1 MYELAASLSKEDG
14 LVLGELG
21 SVLLGLG
28 IAAYI
33 ASRIRLSVVP
43 IFLLAGLF
51 FGNGGIVA
59 LDLSDEFL
67 DLGAQWGAILL
78 LLLLGLEYSAQELF
92 ESVKKRKS
100 LGAVD
105 LVVNFLPGAA
115 LGFILGWGFLG
126 ALTLGGITY
135 VSSSGIASQFIKDSR
150 LESRESTRRAVGVL
164 VIEDLFLA
172 PYLPVLSALLAS
184 LGVATG
190 LISISIAL
198 IVTGIALLIG
208 ARGFHI
214 PHAPLVMG
222 DSATLLLTVFG
233 SALLA
238 SGVATYFG
246 FSGAVAAFLVG
257 LLLTGDVAIVARVR
271 LAPLRDLF
279 SAIFFLF
286 FGLSVDPADIPSVLI
301 PASVLAL
308 IGVFTKWVT
317 AWWAVRD
324 LQEDNAIWR
333 AAVLLIPRG
342 EFSMVIA
349 GLAAT
354 SLFAVELQALT
365 LTYVIL
371 TTLFAS
377 IIMRTVNSKA
387 PKLEL

>member
-1 MYELAASLSKEDG
+1 MLELAASLSKEDG

-21 SVLLGLG
+21 SVLIGLG
-28 IAAYI
+28 IAALI
-33 ASRIRLSVVP
+33 ATRIRLSVVP

-51 FGNGGIVA
+51 FGEGGIVA
-59 LDLSDEFL
+59 LELSDDFL

-92 ESVKKRKS
+92 DSVKARRS
-100 LGAVD
+100 LGFIDIV
-105 LVVNFLPGAA
+105 LNFLPGFAI
-115 LGFILGWGFLG
+115 GFLLGWGAPG
-126 ALTLGGITY
+126 ALALGGITY

-150 LESRESTRRAVGVL
+150 LEGNESTKRAVSVL
-164 VIEDLFLA
+164 VIEDLVLA
-172 PYLPVLSALLAS
+172 PYLPVLSAILAS
-184 LGVATG
+184 LGVLSG

-198 IVTGIALLIG
+198 VITGVALLIG

-214 PHAPLVMG
+214 PHAPLIMG

-233 SALLA
+233 SALVA

-271 LAPLRDLF
+271 LAPLRDIF
-279 SAIFFLF
+279 AAIFFLF
-286 FGLSVDPADIPSVLI
+286 FGLSTDPADIPGVLI
-301 PASVLAL
+301 PALVLTFL
-308 IGVFTKWVT
+308 GVGSKYFT

-324 LQEDNAIWR
+324 LSEKNAQWR
-333 AAVLLIPRG
+333 AAALLIPRG
-342 EFSMVIA
+342 EFSIVIA

-354 SLFAVELQALT
+354 SAFAVELQALT

-371 TTLFAS
+371 TTLVSS
-377 IIMRTVNSKA
+377 IIIRQVNPSRA
-387 PKLEL
+387 NF

>member
-286 FGLSVDPADIPSVLI
+286 FGLSVNPADIPSVLI

-333 AAVLLIPRG
+333 TAVLLIPRG

-377 IIMRTVNSKA
+377 IIMRTVHSKA
-387 PKLEL
+387 PNLEL

>member
-1 MYELAASLSKEDG
+1 MLELAASLSKEDG
-14 LVLGELG
+14 LILGELG
-21 SVLLGLG
+21 SVLVGLG
-28 IAAYI
+28 IAAFI
-33 ASRIRLSVVP
+33 ASRIKLSVVP

-59 LDLSDEFL
+59 LELSDDFL

-92 ESVKKRKS
+92 ESVKRRKS
-100 LGAVD
+100 LGLVD
-105 LVVNFLPGAA
+105 LIVNFLPGAA
-115 LGFILGWGFLG
+115 FGLLLGWGVLG

-150 LESRESTRRAVGVL
+150 SESRESTKRAVSVL

-172 PYLPVLSALLAS
+172 PYLPVLSAILAS
-184 LGVATG
+184 LGFFSG
-190 LISISIAL
+190 LISIGIAL
-198 IVTGIALLIG
+198 VITGIALLIG
-208 ARGFHI
+208 ARGIHI
-214 PHAPLVMG
+214 PHAPIIMG

-286 FGLSVDPADIPSVLI
+286 FGLSTNPADIPQVI
-301 PASVLAL
+301 VPALL
-308 IGVFTKWVT
+308 LTILGIGSKLFTS
-317 AWWAVRD
+317 WWAVKD
-324 LQEDNAIWR
+324 IDEEHALWR
-333 AAVLLIPRG
+333 SAALLIPRG

-349 GLAAT
+349 GLASVT
-354 SLFAVELQALT
+354 VFAVEIQALT
-365 LTYVIL
+365 LAYVIF
-371 TTLFAS
+371 TTLFSS
-377 IIMRTVNSKA
+377 IIMRIVNNRYNEFKN
-387 PKLEL
+387 

>member
-324 LQEDNAIWR
+324 LEEDNAIWR
-333 AAVLLIPRG
+333 TAVLLIPRG

>member
-1 MYELAASLSKEDG
+1 MLELAASLSKEDG

-21 SVLLGLG
+21 SVLIGLG
-28 IAAYI
+28 IAALI
-33 ASRIRLSVVP
+33 ATRIRLSVVP

-51 FGNGGIVA
+51 FGEGGIVA
-59 LDLSDEFL
+59 LEVSDDFL

-92 ESVKKRKS
+92 DSVKARRS
-100 LGAVD
+100 LGFIDIV
-105 LVVNFLPGAA
+105 LNFLPGFAI
-115 LGFILGWGFLG
+115 GFLLGWGAPG
-126 ALTLGGITY
+126 ALALGGITY

-150 LESRESTRRAVGVL
+150 LEGNESTKRAVSVL
-164 VIEDLFLA
+164 VIEDLVLA
-172 PYLPVLSALLAS
+172 PYLPVLSAILAS
-184 LGVATG
+184 LGVLSG

-198 IVTGIALLIG
+198 VITGVALLIG

-214 PHAPLVMG
+214 PHAPLIMG

-233 SALLA
+233 SALVA

-271 LAPLRDLF
+271 LAPLRDIF
-279 SAIFFLF
+279 AAIFFLF
-286 FGLSVDPADIPSVLI
+286 FGLSTDPADIPGVLI
-301 PASVLAL
+301 PALVLTFL
-308 IGVFTKWVT
+308 GVGSKYFT

-324 LQEDNAIWR
+324 LSEKNAQWR
-333 AAVLLIPRG
+333 AAALLIPRG
-342 EFSMVIA
+342 EFSIVIA

-354 SLFAVELQALT
+354 SAFAVELQALT

-371 TTLFAS
+371 TTLVSS
-377 IIMRTVNSKA
+377 IIIRQVNPSRA
-387 PKLEL
+387 NF

>member
-286 FGLSVDPADIPSVLI
+286 FGLSVNPADIPSVLI

-333 AAVLLIPRG
+333 TAVLLIPRG

-377 IIMRTVNSKA
+377 IIMRTVHSKA

>member
-324 LQEDNAIWR
+324 LEEDKAIWR
-333 AAVLLIPRG
+333 TAVLLIPRG

-377 IIMRTVNSKA
+377 IVIRRIGTQTA
-387 PKLEL
+387 

>member
-1 MYELAASLSKEDG
+1 MVEIAASLSKEDG
-14 LVLGELG
+14 LILGELG
-21 SVLLGLG
+21 SVLVGLG
-28 IAAYI
+28 IAAFI
-33 ASRIRLSVVP
+33 ASRIKFSVVP

-51 FGNGGIVA
+51 FGNGGIVS
-59 LDLSDEFL
+59 LELSDEFL

-92 ESVKKRKS
+92 ESVKQRKS
-100 LGAVD
+100 LGVVD
-105 LVVNFLPGAA
+105 LVVNFIPGAVIA
-115 LGFILGWGFLG
+115 LILGWGLLG
-126 ALTLGGITY
+126 ALTLGGISY

-150 LESRESTRRAVGVL
+150 LESQESTRRAVGVL

-184 LGVATG
+184 LGLITG

-233 SALLA
+233 SALIA

-286 FGLSVDPADIPSVLI
+286 FGLSVDPADIPSVLV
-301 PASVLAL
+301 PAIALAV
-308 IGVFTKWVT
+308 IGIATKWIT

-324 LQEDNAIWR
+324 LNDPESVWR
-333 AAVLLIPRG
+333 AAALLIPRG

-349 GLAAT
+349 GLAAS

-377 IIMRTVNSKA
+377 IVIRRIGTQTA
-387 PKLEL
+387 

>member
-164 VIEDLFLA
+164 VVEDLFLA

-308 IGVFTKWVT
+308 VGVFTKWVT

-333 AAVLLIPRG
+333 TAVLLIPRG

-365 LTYVIL
+365 LTYVII

>member
-1 MYELAASLSKEDG
+1 MVEIAASLSKEDG
-14 LVLGELG
+14 LILGELG
-21 SVLLGLG
+21 SVLVGLG
-28 IAAYI
+28 IAAFI
-33 ASRIRLSVVP
+33 ASRIKFSVVP

-51 FGNGGIVA
+51 FGNGGIVS
-59 LDLSDEFL
+59 LELSDEFL

-92 ESVKKRKS
+92 ESVKQRKS

-105 LVVNFLPGAA
+105 LVVNFIPGAVIA
-115 LGFILGWGFLG
+115 LILDWGLLG
-126 ALTLGGITY
+126 ALTLGGISY

-150 LESRESTRRAVGVL
+150 LESQESTRRAVGVL

-184 LGVATG
+184 LGLITG

-233 SALLA
+233 SALIA

-286 FGLSVDPADIPSVLI
+286 FGLSVDPTDIPNVIVPAIALAVIGIATKLI
-301 PASVLAL
+301 
-308 IGVFTKWVT
+308 T

-324 LQEDNAIWR
+324 LKDPESVWR
-333 AAVLLIPRG
+333 AAALLIPRG

-349 GLAAT
+349 GLAAS

-377 IIMRTVNSKA
+377 IVIRGIGKQTA
-387 PKLEL
+387 

>member
-377 IIMRTVNSKA
+377 IIMRTVHSKA
-387 PKLEL
+387 PNLEL

>member
-1 MYELAASLSKEDG
+1 MELAASLSRQDG
-14 LVLGELG
+14 LILSEIG
-21 SVLLGLG
+21 SVLIALG

-33 ASRIRLSVVP
+33 AAKIRLSVVP
-43 IFLLAGLF
+43 IFLFAGLA
-51 FGNGGIVA
+51 FGEGGLVA
-59 LDLSDEFL
+59 LELSDEFL

-78 LLLLGLEYSAQELF
+78 LLLLGLEYSSKELF
-92 ESVKKRKS
+92 DSIKIRRS
-100 LGAVD
+100 LGFVD
-105 LVVNFLPGAA
+105 LVFNFIPGALFA
-115 LGFILGWGFLG
+115 IVLGWGLLG

-135 VSSSGIASQFIKDSR
+135 VSSSGIASQFIKDLR
-150 LESRESTRRAVGVL
+150 LESKDSTKRAVSVL

-184 LGVATG
+184 LGFLSG

-198 IVTGIALLIG
+198 IITGVVLLIG

-214 PHAPLVMG
+214 PHGPYILG

-246 FSGAVAAFLVG
+246 FSGAIAAFLVG
-257 LLLTGDVAIVARVR
+257 LLLTGEIAIVARIR

-286 FGLSVDPADIPSVLI
+286 FGLSTNPSDIPEILLPAILLTIVGVL
-301 PASVLAL
+301 SKLA
-308 IGVFTKWVT
+308 T

-324 LQEDNAIWR
+324 LDEVGATWR
-333 AAVLLIPRG
+333 AAALLIPRG

-354 SLFAVELQALT
+354 TVFAVELQALT

-371 TTLFAS
+371 TTLIS
-377 IIMRTVNSKA
+377 SLIIRTAKSKSS
-387 PKLEL
+387 

>member
-21 SVLLGLG
+21 SVLVGLG

-333 AAVLLIPRG
+333 TAVLLIPRG

>member
-238 SGVATYFG
+238 SGIATYFG

-286 FGLSVDPADIPSVLI
+286 FGLSVNPADIPSVLI

>member
-1 MYELAASLSKEDG
+1 MVEIAASLSKEDG
-14 LVLGELG
+14 LILGELG
-21 SVLLGLG
+21 SVLVGLG
-28 IAAYI
+28 IAAFI
-33 ASRIRLSVVP
+33 ASRIKFSVVP

-51 FGNGGIVA
+51 FGNGGIVS
-59 LDLSDEFL
+59 LELSDEFL

-92 ESVKKRKS
+92 ESVKQRKS

-105 LVVNFLPGAA
+105 LVVNFIPGAVIA
-115 LGFILGWGFLG
+115 LILDWGLLG
-126 ALTLGGITY
+126 ALTLGGISY

-150 LESRESTRRAVGVL
+150 LESQESTRRAVGVL

-184 LGVATG
+184 LGLITG

-233 SALLA
+233 SALIA

-286 FGLSVDPADIPSVLI
+286 FGLSVDPTDIPNVIVPAIALAVIGIATKLI
-301 PASVLAL
+301 
-308 IGVFTKWVT
+308 T

-324 LQEDNAIWR
+324 LKDPESVWR
-333 AAVLLIPRG
+333 AAALLIPRG

-349 GLAAT
+349 GLAAS

-377 IIMRTVNSKA
+377 IVIRRIGKQTA
-387 PKLEL
+387 

>member
-1 MYELAASLSKEDG
+1 MVEIAASLSKEDG
-14 LVLGELG
+14 LILGELG
-21 SVLLGLG
+21 SVLVGLG
-28 IAAYI
+28 IAAFI
-33 ASRIRLSVVP
+33 ASRIKFSVVP

-51 FGNGGIVA
+51 FGNGGIVS
-59 LDLSDEFL
+59 LELSDEFL

-92 ESVKKRKS
+92 ESLKQRKS
-100 LGAVD
+100 LGVVD
-105 LVVNFLPGAA
+105 LVVNFIPGAVIA
-115 LGFILGWGFLG
+115 LILGWGFLG
-126 ALTLGGITY
+126 ALTLGGISY

-150 LESRESTRRAVGVL
+150 LESQESTRRAVGVL

-184 LGVATG
+184 LGLITG

-233 SALLA
+233 SALIA

-286 FGLSVDPADIPSVLI
+286 FGLSVDPADIPSVLV
-301 PASVLAL
+301 PAIALAV
-308 IGVFTKWVT
+308 IGIATKWIT

-324 LQEDNAIWR
+324 LNDPESVWR
-333 AAVLLIPRG
+333 AAALLIPRG

-349 GLAAT
+349 GLAAS

-377 IIMRTVNSKA
+377 IVIRRIGTQTA
-387 PKLEL
+387 

>member
-286 FGLSVDPADIPSVLI
+286 FGLSVDPADIPSVLV

-333 AAVLLIPRG
+333 TAVLLIPRG

>member
-286 FGLSVDPADIPSVLI
+286 FGLSVNPADIPSVLI

>member
-1 MYELAASLSKEDG
+1 MVEIAASLSKEDG
-14 LVLGELG
+14 LILGELG
-21 SVLLGLG
+21 SVLVGLG
-28 IAAYI
+28 IAAFI
-33 ASRIRLSVVP
+33 ASRIKFSVVP

-51 FGNGGIVA
+51 FGNGGIVS
-59 LDLSDEFL
+59 LELSDEFL

-92 ESVKKRKS
+92 ESVKQRKS

-105 LVVNFLPGAA
+105 LVVNFIPGAVIA
-115 LGFILGWGFLG
+115 LILDWGLLG
-126 ALTLGGITY
+126 ALTLGGISY

-150 LESRESTRRAVGVL
+150 LESQESTRRAVGVL

-184 LGVATG
+184 LGLITG

-233 SALLA
+233 SALIA

-286 FGLSVDPADIPSVLI
+286 FGLSVDPTDIPNVIVPAIALAVIGIATKLI
-301 PASVLAL
+301 
-308 IGVFTKWVT
+308 T
-317 AWWAVRD
+317 AWWEVRD
-324 LQEDNAIWR
+324 LKDPESVWR
-333 AAVLLIPRG
+333 AAALLIPRG

-349 GLAAT
+349 GLAAS

-377 IIMRTVNSKA
+377 IVIRRIGKQTA
-387 PKLEL
+387 

>member
-1 MYELAASLSKEDG
+1 MLELAASLSKEDG

-21 SVLLGLG
+21 SVLIGLG
-28 IAAYI
+28 IAALI
-33 ASRIRLSVVP
+33 ATRIRLSVVP

-51 FGNGGIVA
+51 FGEGGIVA
-59 LDLSDEFL
+59 LELSDDFL

-92 ESVKKRKS
+92 DSVKARRS
-100 LGAVD
+100 LGFID
-105 LVVNFLPGAA
+105 VVLNFLPGFAI
-115 LGFILGWGFLG
+115 GFLLGWGAPG
-126 ALTLGGITY
+126 ALALGGITY

-150 LESRESTRRAVGVL
+150 LEGNESTKRAVSVL
-164 VIEDLFLA
+164 VIEDLVLA
-172 PYLPVLSALLAS
+172 PYLPVLSAILAS
-184 LGVATG
+184 LGVLSG

-198 IVTGIALLIG
+198 VITGVALLIG

-214 PHAPLVMG
+214 PHAPLIMG

-233 SALLA
+233 SALVA

-271 LAPLRDLF
+271 LAPLRDIF
-279 SAIFFLF
+279 AAIFFLF
-286 FGLSVDPADIPSVLI
+286 FGLSTDPADIPSVLI
-301 PASVLAL
+301 PALVLTFL
-308 IGVFTKWVT
+308 GVGSKYFT

-324 LQEDNAIWR
+324 LSEKNAQWR
-333 AAVLLIPRG
+333 AAALLIPRG
-342 EFSMVIA
+342 EFSIVIA

-354 SLFAVELQALT
+354 SAFAVELQALT

-371 TTLFAS
+371 TTLVSS
-377 IIMRTVNSKA
+377 IIIRQVNPSRA
-387 PKLEL
+387 NF

>member
-286 FGLSVDPADIPSVLI
+286 FGLSVNPADIPSVLI
-301 PASVLAL
+301 PASDSARRVFDGHRRFGGHFIVCSRTTSADIDVCHSHNAL
-308 IGVFTKWVT
+308 CIDHHENCKFQGAKIGTLGCDSF
-317 AWWAVRD
+317 
-324 LQEDNAIWR
+324 IPS
-333 AAVLLIPRG
+333 LL
-342 EFSMVIA
+342 
-349 GLAAT
+349 
-354 SLFAVELQALT
+354 
-365 LTYVIL
+365 
-371 TTLFAS
+371 
-377 IIMRTVNSKA
+377 
-387 PKLEL
+387 

>member
-1 MYELAASLSKEDG
+1 MVEIAASLSKEDG
-14 LVLGELG
+14 LILGELG
-21 SVLLGLG
+21 SVLVGLG
-28 IAAYI
+28 IAAFI
-33 ASRIRLSVVP
+33 ASRIKFSVVP

-51 FGNGGIVA
+51 FGNGGIVS
-59 LDLSDEFL
+59 LELSDEFL

-92 ESVKKRKS
+92 ESLKQRKS
-100 LGAVD
+100 LGVVD
-105 LVVNFLPGAA
+105 LVVNFIPGAVIA
-115 LGFILGWGFLG
+115 LILGWGFLG
-126 ALTLGGITY
+126 ALTLGGISY

-150 LESRESTRRAVGVL
+150 LESQESTRRAVGVL

-184 LGVATG
+184 LGLITG

-233 SALLA
+233 SALIA

-286 FGLSVDPADIPSVLI
+286 FGLSVDPADIPNVLV
-301 PASVLAL
+301 PAIALAV
-308 IGVFTKWVT
+308 IGIATKWIT

-324 LQEDNAIWR
+324 LNDPESVWR
-333 AAVLLIPRG
+333 AAALLIPRG

-349 GLAAT
+349 GLAAS

-377 IIMRTVNSKA
+377 IVIRRIGTQTA
-387 PKLEL
+387 

>member
-1 MYELAASLSKEDG
+1 MELAASLSRQDG
-14 LVLGELG
+14 LVLSELG
-21 SVLLGLG
+21 SVLIALG
-28 IAAYI
+28 IAAYV
-33 ASRIRLSVVP
+33 AAKIRLSVVP
-43 IFLLAGLF
+43 IFLFAGLA
-51 FGNGGIVA
+51 FGEGGLVA
-59 LDLSDEFL
+59 LELSDEFL

-78 LLLLGLEYSAQELF
+78 LLLLGLEYSSKELF
-92 ESVKKRKS
+92 DSIKIRRS
-100 LGAVD
+100 LGFVD
-105 LVVNFLPGAA
+105 LVFNFIPGALFA
-115 LGFILGWGFLG
+115 LLLGWGLLG

-150 LESRESTRRAVGVL
+150 LESKESTKRAVSVL

-184 LGVATG
+184 LGFLSG
-190 LISISIAL
+190 LISISAAL
-198 IVTGIALLIG
+198 IITGFVLLIG
-208 ARGFHI
+208 ARGIQI
-214 PHAPLVMG
+214 PHGPHIFG

-257 LLLTGDVAIVARVR
+257 LLLTGDIAIVARIR

-286 FGLSVDPADIPSVLI
+286 FGLSTNPSDIPSVLL
-301 PASVLAL
+301 PAILLTIVGVSSKLA
-308 IGVFTKWVT
+308 T
-317 AWWAVRD
+317 AWWAVKD
-324 LQEDNAIWR
+324 LDEVGATWR
-333 AAVLLIPRG
+333 AAALLIPRG

-354 SLFAVELQALT
+354 TVFAVELQALT

-371 TTLFAS
+371 TTLIS
-377 IIMRTVNSKA
+377 SLIVRTVKSKSS
-387 PKLEL
+387 

>member
-238 SGVATYFG
+238 SGIATYFG

-286 FGLSVDPADIPSVLI
+286 FGLSVNPADIPSVLI

-377 IIMRTVNSKA
+377 IIMRTVHSKA
-387 PKLEL
+387 PNLEL

>member
-333 AAVLLIPRG
+333 TAVLLIPRG

-377 IIMRTVNSKA
+377 IIMRTVHSKA
-387 PKLEL
+387 PNLEL

>member
-1 MYELAASLSKEDG
+1 MLELAASLSKEDG

-21 SVLLGLG
+21 SVLIGLG
-28 IAAYI
+28 IAALI
-33 ASRIRLSVVP
+33 ATRIRLSVVP

-51 FGNGGIVA
+51 FGEGGIVA
-59 LDLSDEFL
+59 LELSDDFL

-92 ESVKKRKS
+92 DSVKARRS
-100 LGAVD
+100 LGFID
-105 LVVNFLPGAA
+105 VVLNFLPGFAI
-115 LGFILGWGFLG
+115 GFLLGWGAPG
-126 ALTLGGITY
+126 ALALGGITY

-150 LESRESTRRAVGVL
+150 LEGNESTKRAVSVL
-164 VIEDLFLA
+164 VIEDLVLA
-172 PYLPVLSALLAS
+172 PYLPVLSAILAS
-184 LGVATG
+184 LGVLSG

-198 IVTGIALLIG
+198 VITGVALLIG

-214 PHAPLVMG
+214 PHAPLIMG

-233 SALLA
+233 SALVA

-271 LAPLRDLF
+271 LAPLRDIF
-279 SAIFFLF
+279 AAIFFLF
-286 FGLSVDPADIPSVLI
+286 FGLSTDPADIPGVLI
-301 PASVLAL
+301 PALVLTFL
-308 IGVFTKWVT
+308 GVGSKYFT

-324 LQEDNAIWR
+324 LSEKNAQWR
-333 AAVLLIPRG
+333 AAALLIPRG
-342 EFSMVIA
+342 EFSIVIA

-354 SLFAVELQALT
+354 SAFAVELQALT

-371 TTLFAS
+371 TTLVSS
-377 IIMRTVNSKA
+377 IIIRQVNPSRA
-387 PKLEL
+387 NF

>member
-1 MYELAASLSKEDG
+1 MELAASLSRQDG
-14 LVLGELG
+14 LVLSELG
-21 SVLLGLG
+21 SVLIALG
-28 IAAYI
+28 IAAYV
-33 ASRIRLSVVP
+33 AAKIRLSVVP
-43 IFLLAGLF
+43 IFLFAGLA
-51 FGNGGIVA
+51 FGEGGLVA
-59 LDLSDEFL
+59 LELSDEFL

-78 LLLLGLEYSAQELF
+78 LLLLGLEYSSKELF
-92 ESVKKRKS
+92 DSIKIRRS
-100 LGAVD
+100 LGFVD
-105 LVVNFLPGAA
+105 LVFNFIPGALFA
-115 LGFILGWGFLG
+115 LLLGWGLLG

-150 LESRESTRRAVGVL
+150 LESKESTKRAVSVL

-184 LGVATG
+184 LGFLSG
-190 LISISIAL
+190 LISISAAL
-198 IVTGIALLIG
+198 IITGFVLLIG
-208 ARGFHI
+208 ARGIQI
-214 PHAPLVMG
+214 PHGPHIFG

-257 LLLTGDVAIVARVR
+257 LLLTGDIAIVARIR

-286 FGLSVDPADIPSVLI
+286 FGLSTNPSDIPSVLL
-301 PASVLAL
+301 PAILLTIVGVLSKLA
-308 IGVFTKWVT
+308 T
-317 AWWAVRD
+317 AWWAVKD
-324 LQEDNAIWR
+324 LDEVGATWR
-333 AAVLLIPRG
+333 AAALLIPRG

-354 SLFAVELQALT
+354 TVFAVELQALT

-371 TTLFAS
+371 TTLIS
-377 IIMRTVNSKA
+377 SLIVRTANSKSS
-387 PKLEL
+387 

>member
-286 FGLSVDPADIPSVLI
+286 FGLSVDPADIPSVLV

-333 AAVLLIPRG
+333 TAVLLIPRG

-387 PKLEL
+387 PNLEL

>member
-1 MYELAASLSKEDG
+1 MLELAASLSKEDG

-21 SVLLGLG
+21 SVLIGLG
-28 IAAYI
+28 IAALI
-33 ASRIRLSVVP
+33 ATRIRLSVVP

-51 FGNGGIVA
+51 FGEGGIVA
-59 LDLSDEFL
+59 LEVSDDFL

-92 ESVKKRKS
+92 DSVKARRS
-100 LGAVD
+100 LGFIDIV
-105 LVVNFLPGAA
+105 LNFLPGFAI
-115 LGFILGWGFLG
+115 GFLLGWGAPG
-126 ALTLGGITY
+126 ALALGGITY

-150 LESRESTRRAVGVL
+150 LEGNESTKRAVSVL
-164 VIEDLFLA
+164 VIEDLVLA
-172 PYLPVLSALLAS
+172 PYLPVLSAILAS
-184 LGVATG
+184 LGVLSG

-198 IVTGIALLIG
+198 VITGVALLIG

-214 PHAPLVMG
+214 PHAPLIMG

-233 SALLA
+233 SALVA

-271 LAPLRDLF
+271 LAPLRDIF
-279 SAIFFLF
+279 AAIFFLF
-286 FGLSVDPADIPSVLI
+286 FGLSTDPADIPSVLI
-301 PASVLAL
+301 PALVLTFL
-308 IGVFTKWVT
+308 GVGSKYFT

-324 LQEDNAIWR
+324 LSEKNAQWR
-333 AAVLLIPRG
+333 AAALLIPRG
-342 EFSMVIA
+342 EFSIVIA

-354 SLFAVELQALT
+354 SAFAVELQALT

-371 TTLFAS
+371 TTLVSS
-377 IIMRTVNSKA
+377 IIIRQVNPSRA
-387 PKLEL
+387 NF

>member
-1 MYELAASLSKEDG
+1 MVEIAASLSKEDG
-14 LVLGELG
+14 LILGELG
-21 SVLLGLG
+21 SVLVGLG
-28 IAAYI
+28 IAAFI
-33 ASRIRLSVVP
+33 ASRIKFSVVP

-51 FGNGGIVA
+51 FGNGGIVS
-59 LDLSDEFL
+59 LELSDEFL

-100 LGAVD
+100 LGVVD
-105 LVVNFLPGAA
+105 LVVNFIPGAVIA
-115 LGFILGWGFLG
+115 LILGWGLLG
-126 ALTLGGITY
+126 ALTLGGISY

-150 LESRESTRRAVGVL
+150 LESQESTRRAVGVL

-184 LGVATG
+184 LGLITG

-233 SALLA
+233 SALIA

-286 FGLSVDPADIPSVLI
+286 FGLSVDPADIPSVLV
-301 PASVLAL
+301 PAIALAV
-308 IGVFTKWVT
+308 IGIATKWIT

-324 LQEDNAIWR
+324 LNDPESVWR
-333 AAVLLIPRG
+333 AAALLIPRG

-349 GLAAT
+349 GLAT
-354 SLFAVELQALT
+354 SSLFAVELQALT

-377 IIMRTVNSKA
+377 IVIRRIGTQTA
-387 PKLEL
+387 